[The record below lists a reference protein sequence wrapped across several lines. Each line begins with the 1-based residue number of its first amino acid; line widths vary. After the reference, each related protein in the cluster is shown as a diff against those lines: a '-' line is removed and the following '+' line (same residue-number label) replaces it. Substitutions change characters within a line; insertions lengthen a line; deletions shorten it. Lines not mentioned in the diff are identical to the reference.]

1 MQDTLHRSGTPWI
14 SVLMAGLVALAGVG
28 SHAAQPQV
36 PTPKVSQANR
46 VNLKEAQDAL
56 NARRFSEAVAKAN
69 AALANPGRTRD
80 DVFAAHTFLY
90 RAAQAQDDNAGM
102 MKAIEGQIESGFLPP
117 ALVNQQYRNL
127 IGMAYRARDFRK
139 VIDYGQQL
147 IKSGDADADVY
158 QWVGQGYYEM
168 KDYAAAVK
176 FFEGLVDEKEKRKQR
191 PSRNELILLQSSY
204 LKAGKKDA
212 AQATLEK
219 IVRYYPDAGTWAALL
234 YEVKRER
241 LDARQQLLLYRLME
255 ATGNLKQDAE
265 YMEYSN
271 AALAANL
278 YAESQRVLETGLKA
292 NVFKPGM
299 EHDRAQRY
307 IKSAAARAAAA
318 RSELPKQEAAAK
330 AAPNGEPYVALGM
343 SLYSFG
349 EYARAISALQ
359 AGIAKGGLRS
369 LPDAQMSLG
378 IAQVK
383 AGQKAEALKT
393 FRGVKFNDEISQRL
407 AQLWALYAS

>member
-1 MQDTLHRSGTPWI
+1 
-14 SVLMAGLVALAGVG
+14 MAALLALAGIA
-28 SHAAQPQV
+28 SHAAQPAA

-56 NARRFSEAVAKAN
+56 TARRYSEAVAKSN
-69 AALANPGRTRD
+69 AALANPGKTRD
-80 DVFAAHTFLY
+80 DIFAAHTFLY
-90 RAAQAQDDNAGM
+90 RAAEAQNDNAGM

-117 ALVNQQYRNL
+117 ALVKQQYRNL

-139 VIDYGQQL
+139 VVDYGQQL

-158 QWVGQGYYEM
+158 QWVGQAYYEL
-168 KDYAAAVK
+168 KEFAAAVK
-176 FFEGLVDEKEKRKQR
+176 FFEDLVNEKEKRKQR

-204 LKAGKKDA
+204 LKAGKKDS

-219 IVRYYPDAGTWAALL
+219 IVRYYPDASTWAALL

-255 ATGNLKQDAE
+255 ATGNLKQDSE
-265 YMEYSN
+265 YLEYHN
-271 AALAANL
+271 AALAMNPNL
-278 YAESQRVLETGLKA
+278 YAEAQRVLEGGFKA
-292 NVFKPGM
+292 NVFKPGI

-307 IKSAAARAAAA
+307 VKSAAGFAATA

-330 AAPNGEPYVALGM
+330 AAPNGEAYVALGR

-349 EYARAISALQ
+349 EYAKAVAALQ

-393 FRGVKFNDEISQRL
+393 FRSVKFDDEISQRL